1 MFSLSLFALL
11 SWRSRL
17 TLTRIQQGHLTVAQ
31 STTSRR
37 YGDFFLRHGLKFSDV
52 YENLRAKPLPL
63 PKAKEA
69 PSSANNGVPAAVQT
83 GGKSLAAGAT
93 QSSGGK
99 AAWGTA
105 K

>member
-1 MFSLSLFALL
+1 M
-11 SWRSRL
+11 
-17 TLTRIQQGHLTVAQ
+17 AQ

-63 PKAKEA
+63 PKVKDSGAA
-69 PSSANNGVPAAVQT
+69 AGVPSTVAT
-83 GGKSLAAGAT
+83 GGVKNVAAGAT